1 MAIANIAAVVAGSAG
16 LVAAP
21 TGIGH
26 ISANMDIMAH
36 PTPYDIAQAVWALAL
51 AGFTADDSAGKRL
64 KDAEKAAKTA
74 VVLSA

>member
-1 MAIANIAAVVAGSAG
+1 MAIANIAAVLAGSGG

-26 ISANMDIMAH
+26 ISANMDIMARPSPH
-36 PTPYDIAQAVWALAL
+36 DIAQEVWALAL
-51 AGFTADDSAGKRL
+51 SGFTTDDSAGKRL
-64 KDAEKAAKTA
+64 KDAERAAKTA